1 MTREQLEQEVLETLR
16 GLDSTEAVDLL
27 NTYWEQNR
35 YDDRILPIEEFDNF
49 VDGFSPRELLDL
61 AYNEDYSRFSEWF
74 MQDWRTI
81 HFYDDV
87 DVFDFLS
94 EHDLLD
100 TIVEDGDSL
109 GNDELQELLDEFE
122 EREEEE
128 EEE

>member
-35 YDDRILPIEEFDNF
+35 DDDRILPIEEFDNF

-100 TIVEDGDSL
+100 AIVEDGDSL
-109 GNDELQELLDEFE
+109 GNDELRELLDEWGNVPTD
-122 EREEEE
+122 ER
-128 EEE
+128 

>member
-35 YDDRILPIEEFDNF
+35 YDDRIFPIEEFDNII
-49 VDGFSPRELLDL
+49 DGFSPRELLDL
-61 AYNEDYSRFSEWF
+61 AYNEDYSRYSEWF

-122 EREEEE
+122 EQEEEE
-128 EEE
+128 A